1 MGPPYTLDPSFNT
14 TQTFASAEDLLQ
26 RDPPMQSH
34 ASSKLSRLQRIRT
47 TSISFG
53 LMLGMVL
60 GAYAPQMAH
69 AARPKAKAKA
79 ERKAEPKAEPLAEAT
94 PEQLLAADRVLLG
107 QYGCEFGKSVEV
119 AKDLVH
125 AGYVT
130 LKLAKQTWTM
140 KPVLSSTGALRLEDV
155 KGQTLLLQ
163 ILTKSMLMDVKSG
176 HRVVDACVHDTQ
188 RQAEE
193 NLRSNPQP
201 SNL

>member
-1 MGPPYTLDPSFNT
+1 
-14 TQTFASAEDLLQ
+14 
-26 RDPPMQSH
+26 MQSH

-79 ERKAEPKAEPLAEAT
+79 EPKVAPLAEAS
-94 PEQLLAADRVLLG
+94 PEQLLAAERVLLG

-119 AKDLVH
+119 AKDVVH

-130 LKLAKQTWTM
+130 LKLAKQSWTM

-188 RQAEE
+188 REAEE
-193 NLRSNPQP
+193 HLRNNPQP